1 MSRKACFLAVLLL
14 TFTALHGVSAE
25 NAENVAPAP
34 QVAAAAPA
42 PLPLATETEA
52 LLRAI
57 FGVPEAPAASGIEA
71 AGMPAPEFKVN
82 TVPCCRPAPCGCY
95 KTATEDACEGAGG
108 TVYGT
113 LQACAASCCW

>member
-1 MSRKACFLAVLLL
+1 LLVVLLL
-14 TFTALHGVSAE
+14 TFTALHGAVAE
-25 NAENVAPAP
+25 NAAPAP
-34 QVAAAAPA
+34 QVPAAAPA
-42 PLPLATETEA
+42 PLPLQAQTET

-57 FGVPEAPAASGIEA
+57 FGMPEAPAVTGIEA

-95 KTATEDACEGAGG
+95 KTATAEACEGAGG